1 MYHTNFK
8 IVYSKEVTSMAVAQI
23 GFVIV
28 VGLIGGFIGWH
39 ASKGDLFD

>member
-1 MYHTNFK
+1 
-8 IVYSKEVTSMAVAQI
+8 MAVAQV

>member
-1 MYHTNFK
+1 
-8 IVYSKEVTSMAVAQI
+8 MATQVAQI

-28 VGLIGGFIGWH
+28 VGLIGGFLGWH

>member
-1 MYHTNFK
+1 
-8 IVYSKEVTSMAVAQI
+8 MAAQI
-23 GFVIV
+23 GFMIV